1 MLIPGNSFFNSLIL
15 CLSLRR
21 INIAFISDIID
32 YKSPY
37 ENIKLFMEI
46 FQPSIYIAMF
56 PYVFLASFPIF
67 GIVLVTRWVLGD
79 RRRKTPENQT

>member
-1 MLIPGNSFFNSLIL
+1 LIL
-15 CLSLRR
+15 CLSLWR
-21 INIAFISDIID
+21 INIAFISDVID

-37 ENIKLFMEI
+37 ENIKLSMEI